1 MCKKNVIIKD
11 KVDIAKINTIKIEE
25 IKGFMKLKRMEIIKI
40 REKLEREKKEKRIK
54 KKWKVMLGG
63 LWM

>member
-11 KVDIAKINTIKIEE
+11 KVDIGKIKRIKIEE